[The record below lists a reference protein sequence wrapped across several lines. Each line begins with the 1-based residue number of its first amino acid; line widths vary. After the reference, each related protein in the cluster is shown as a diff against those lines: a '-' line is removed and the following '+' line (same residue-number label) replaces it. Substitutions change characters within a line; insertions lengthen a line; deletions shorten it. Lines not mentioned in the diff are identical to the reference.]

1 MTPIRIFAINAL
13 LVGAICISPA
23 FSHPLYTLKSLC
35 QKANENAETI
45 KIAIEDQYIAQQ
57 DKTRARSVLFPRA
70 TLYGN
75 YKNTHNE
82 DSVSPDSTVYGAKLT
97 QSFTLNGRELIAFD
111 MAKKGIERADFS
123 MEAVRSDYIFQ
134 VAQAYIQALS
144 SKRLV
149 EVADAE
155 VERLTVYRNSVKEKL
170 SVGNVTKTALYRAQ
184 AELSKARTNKIVA
197 QNNLETA
204 KASIINLTGIAEG
217 FRISAE
223 DIQDYEEFT
232 TDKHEIQK
240 KALANRFEIKAAKKA
255 REIAKQ
261 TIDYEK
267 GEYWPR
273 LSLEGGYT
281 KNDIKYPPNINYDDE
296 NLYVQ
301 AQLQFTLF
309 DGGLRR
315 AQVRQ
320 ALSKERQAKLAVSS
334 QEKAITL
341 QSTQAFLE
349 FETAKNTLLNLA
361 DELKS
366 AQENY
371 HAVQMQFKYGMA
383 DSINVMDANT
393 LLVGAERRIANARYT
408 YYLAILKI
416 IYTQGE
422 ILSHLLSAP

>member
-1 MTPIRIFAINAL
+1 MKSALIFTINAL
-13 LVGAICISPA
+13 FLWAAFISPA
-23 FSHPLYTLKSLC
+23 FSQPQYTLKSLC

-45 KIAIEDQYIAQQ
+45 KIAIEDQYISEQ
-57 DKTRARSVLFPRA
+57 DKARARSVLLPRA
-70 TLYGN
+70 TLFGN
-75 YKNTHNE
+75 YKNSHDE

-111 MAKKGIERADFS
+111 VAKKGIERANFS
-123 MEAVRSDYIFQ
+123 KEAVRSDYIFQ
-134 VAQAYIQALS
+134 VAQVYIQALS

-184 AELSKARTNKIVA
+184 AELSKAKTSKIVA

-204 KASIINLTGIAEG
+204 KANIVNLTGIESG
-217 FRISAE
+217 FKISAE

-232 TDKHEIQK
+232 ADKNEIQK
-240 KALANRFEIKAAKKA
+240 KALTNRFEIKAAKKA
-255 REIAKQ
+255 HEIA
-261 TIDYEK
+261 TRSIDYEK
-267 GEYWPR
+267 GDYWPVV
-273 LSLEGGYT
+273 SLEGGYT
-281 KNDIKYPPNINYDDE
+281 KNDIRYQPNIKYDRE
-296 NLYVQ
+296 NRYFQ

-315 AQVRQ
+315 AQVRK
-320 ALSKERQAKLAVSS
+320 ALAKERQAELAVSS

-422 ILSHLLSAP
+422 ILSHLLSAS